1 MKKSLFKLAALL
13 LAFALILSAC
23 DFPLGQDDGLDE
35 EMAQTMVALAFTQ
48 TAIAEAAQA
57 EGPEQVETEAPP
69 EAEEPEETEA
79 AIEET
84 EAPTEVT
91 HNITP
96 GEPGWVYK
104 WFYDTDASKN
114 ANAGYVTGGDD
125 FVANLYERP
134 FTESEMVYRPDIDI
148 NKTEISSDNTFYY
161 VTIFLNGQNPDGG
174 LQGIYGV
181 EIDSDRDGRGDLLV
195 IADNPTS
202 TTWDIAGVSAHTDP
216 NHDVGGNS
224 IMRPDSGYSG
234 DGYDNVVFSMDVLND
249 PDAAWARVNLG
260 SPPSVTLAFKKSLI
274 TGYSTFVWG
283 VWAADSL
290 LDPAMI
296 DLHDHFT
303 DTEAGSPY
311 QTHSNYP
318 LAAINLV
325 DNTCRET
332 FGFDATSPIPGL
344 CAQPEEAEPTSQPGP
359 TQEEPTPQ
367 EPTPGEERGTI
378 SGIAFDDTGV
388 AGDLDSDNNGEYEAG
403 EPLTVYSV
411 TIYLHQNSCSAAIY
425 RTTSSKSFSFTGLPA
440 GTYCVRI
447 SPSGSMTTPSSYIVN
462 LPAGGS
468 RYVEF
473 GYYVVQ

>member
-1 MKKSLFKLAALL
+1 MRKSLFKLAGLL
-13 LAFALILSAC
+13 IAFALILSAC
-23 DFPLGQDDGLDE
+23 DFPLGQDDGFDE

-48 TAIAEAAQA
+48 TAIAEAAQ
-57 EGPEQVETEAPP
+57 PDETEAPLET
-69 EAEEPEETEA
+69 EAPEETEA
-79 AIEET
+79 IVEET
-84 EAPTEVT
+84 EAPTEIT

-104 WFYDTDASKN
+104 WFYDTDASKY
-114 ANAGYVTGGDD
+114 AGYVTGGDD
-125 FVANLYERP
+125 FVANLFERP

-161 VTIFLNGQNPDGG
+161 VTIYLNDQNPDGG

-181 EIDSDRDGRGDLLV
+181 EIDADRDGRGDLLV
-195 IADNPTS
+195 IADHPATTS
-202 TTWDIAGVSAHTDP
+202 WDIAGVSAHTDL
-216 NHDVGGNS
+216 NHDVGGSS

-234 DGYDNVVFSMDVLND
+234 DGYENVVFSMDVLTD

-311 QTHSNYP
+311 SSHSNYP
-318 LAAINLV
+318 LAALNLV

-332 FGFDATSPIPGL
+332 FGFDATAPIPGL
-344 CAQPEEAEPTSQPGP
+344 CYVPEQPTPEPTVTS
-359 TQEEPTPQ
+359 TSEPLP
-367 EPTPGEERGTI
+367 GTI
-378 SGIAFDDTGV
+378 SGVAFYDKDV
-388 AGDLDSDNNGEYEAG
+388 SQHQDAG
-403 EPLTVYSV
+403 EPLVDFGI
-411 TIYLHQNSCSAAIY
+411 TIYLRSGSCIAPII
-425 RTTSSKSFSFTGLPA
+425 TTTASKTFSFSGLAA
-440 GTYCVRI
+440 GTYCVSI
-447 SPSGSMTTPSSYIVN
+447 SPTTTMTTDSHFTFT
-462 LPAGGS
+462 LLAGGS
-468 RYVEF
+468 QYIEF
-473 GYYVVQ
+473 GYVYLY

>member
-1 MKKSLFKLAALL
+1 MRKSLIKLAGLFL
-13 LAFALILSAC
+13 VFALILSAC
-23 DFPLGQDDGLDE
+23 DFPLGQDDGFDE

-57 EGPEQVETEAPP
+57 EGPDQVETEAPP
-69 EAEEPEETEA
+69 EAEVPEETEA
-79 AIEET
+79 VTEET

-91 HNITP
+91 HTITP

-134 FTESEMVYRPDIDI
+134 FTESEMDYRPDIDI

-161 VTIFLNGQNPDGG
+161 VTIFLNGQNPNGG

-202 TTWDIAGVSAHTDP
+202 TTWDIAGVSAYTDP
-216 NHDVGGNS
+216 NHDVGGSS

-234 DGYDNVVFSMDVLND
+234 DGYENVVFSMDELND

-311 QTHSNYP
+311 SAHSNYP

-332 FGFDATSPIPGL
+332 YGFDATSPIPGL
-344 CAQPEEAEPTSQPGP
+344 CAQPEPTPEPTNAP
-359 TQEEPTPQ
+359 TTQS
-367 EPTPGEERGTI
+367 I
-378 SGIAFDDTGV
+378 SYVVFDDSNN
-388 AGDLDSDNNGEYEAG
+388 DSNRDTG
-403 EPLTVYSV
+403 EPLHTASAFTVGLFEG
-411 TIYLHQNSCSAAIY
+411 TCG
-425 RTTSSKSFSFTGLPA
+425 TSSTPIQTSTSNSYTFTGLTP
-440 GTYCVRI
+440 GNYCLRI
-447 SPSGSMTTPSSYIVN
+447 VTRYSLTTPYLYDITLPSG
-462 LPAGGS
+462 GS
-468 RYVEF
+468 EYREF
-473 GYYVVQ
+473 GYEQII